1 MRLNAPIPGLPD
13 RQTAGPD
20 PPVCPVMPTCQAH
33 ANTANIAL
41 LSTSR
46 H

>member
-20 PPVCPVMPTCQAH
+20 APVRPVMPTYEAQV
-33 ANTANIAL
+33 NTAITAL